1 MPLQHAKLSAS
12 GSHRWLYCAGSVAA
26 EQPYPNTSSKFA
38 DEGTCAHELAELCLV
53 NMDDP
58 TDYIGKVLHDTDV
71 PVDASMADHV
81 QSYIDYVKSF
91 KGTLL
96 VEQRVEFT
104 DWVADGFGT
113 SDAIVIEPDARVIHV
128 IDLKYGQGLAV
139 SAVENTQAILY
150 ALGVYQEFAFIYENI
165 ETFVMHIYQPRI
177 GNFSQWEISVADLL
191 KKGEWIAQRAEL
203 ALTDDAPKTP
213 GDKQCQWCK
222 HKADCVTLKN
232 YMDDIIIGDFDDLTS
247 ADKISKADLV
257 NIHAHKSMIT
267 GWLDAI
273 EKKILGE
280 MLNGEKYPDLKLVEG
295 RSLRKWS
302 DEKQIETVLV
312 EQLGD
317 DAYTRKLLTVAQ
329 AEKALGKVKKATLAD
344 YIIKPPG
351 KPTVAHFNCRSTITF
366 VVKDDVTDDFD
377 AV

>member
-26 EQPYPNTSSKFA
+26 EQPYPDTSSKFA
-38 DEGTCAHELAELCLV
+38 DEGTCAHELSELCLV
-53 NMDDP
+53 NDYDP
-58 TDYIGKVLHDTDV
+58 IDYIGKVLHDTDV
-71 PVDASMADHV
+71 VVDAAMAEHV

-150 ALGVYQEFAFIYENI
+150 ALGVYQEFSFIYDGI
-165 ETFVMHIYQPRI
+165 EKFVMHIYQPRI

-203 ALTDDAPKTP
+203 ALSDDAPKTP
-213 GDKQCQWCK
+213 GDKQCHWCK

-295 RSLRKWS
+295 RSLRKWQ

-329 AEKALGKVKKATLAD
+329 AEKALGKAKKATLAD
-344 YIIKPPG
+344 YITKPPG
-351 KPTVAHFNCRSTITF
+351 KPTVAPVSDKRAPLG
-366 VVKDDVTDDFD
+366 DVTDDFD

>member
-1 MPLQHAKLSAS
+1 VYA
-12 GSHRWLYCAGSVAA
+12 
-26 EQPYPNTSSKFA
+26 N
-38 DEGTCAHELAELCLV
+38 EGTCAHELSELCLV
-53 NMDDP
+53 NDHDP
-58 TDYIGKVLHDTDV
+58 ITYIGKVLHDTDV
-71 PVDASMADHV
+71 VVDAAMAEHV
-81 QSYIDYVKSF
+81 QSYMDYVKSF

-113 SDAIVIEPDARVIHV
+113 SDAIVIEPDGKTVHV

-150 ALGVYQEFAFIYENI
+150 ALGVYQEFAFIYEDI
-165 ETFVMHIYQPRI
+165 AEFVMHIYQPRI
-177 GNFSQWEISVADLL
+177 GNFSEWSISVPDLL

-213 GDKQCQWCK
+213 GDKQCQWCA
-222 HKADCVTLKN
+222 HKANCVTLKN

-280 MLNGEKYPDLKLVEG
+280 MLDGEKYPDLKLVEG

-329 AEKALGKVKKATLAD
+329 AEKALGKAKKATLAD

-351 KPTVAHFNCRSTITF
+351 KPTVAPVSDKRAPLG
-366 VVKDDVTDDFD
+366 DVSDDFD
-377 AV
+377 KV